1 MNSYEYTSSFNKAL
15 AYDSYVTGGYN
26 PKFSDEDIELYR
38 TGADPIFHPSIDWYD
53 EMLKKYSWETRTNLN
68 ISGGSERI
76 KYFFSLGYLTQNGMY
91 NTDIYDPGYDTQIKY
106 RRYNM
111 RSNFDIN
118 ITKRLKASSMFL
130 LNWMTGVILTG
141 TLLCSWKCYH
151 LPYLILLLV

>member
-1 MNSYEYTSSFNKAL
+1 
-15 AYDSYVTGGYN
+15 
-26 PKFSDEDIELYR
+26 
-38 TGADPIFHPSIDWYD
+38 
-53 EMLKKYSWETRTNLN
+53 MLKKYSWETRTNLN

-118 ITKRLKASSMFL
+118 ITKRLKASFDVSAPKMR
-130 LNWMTGVILTG
+130 LTG
-141 TLLCSWKCYH
+141 YSFPSASVTVALAASLNKE
-151 LPYLILLLV
+151 